1 MRTIVCRAL
10 LLGGALGLVAMTG
23 TIAAQSNRPPASDD
37 VLPALLTEVRG
48 LRAAMEQMASAGP
61 RVQLALGRL
70 QLQEQ
75 RINTMLRRV
84 ESVRDALSV
93 AEREAAELLERV
105 RYAERAIAGN
115 ERATAE
121 ERERLVLMLPELKRE
136 AAAPAAEVQRLQ
148 AEEAHL
154 QQQIAT
160 EQGRWSDINR
170 ALEELERALGRR

>member
-1 MRTIVCRAL
+1 MRTMVCRAL
-10 LLGGALGLVAMTG
+10 LLGGAVGLVAMTG
-23 TIAAQSNRPPASDD
+23 KIAAQSNRPPSSDD
-37 VLPALLTEVRG
+37 VLPALLMEVRG

-84 ESVRDALSV
+84 ESVRDALSG
-93 AEREAAELLERV
+93 AEREAATIQERA
-105 RYAERAIAGN
+105 RNAERAIAGAN
-115 ERATAE
+115 GTAE
-121 ERERLVLMLPELKRE
+121 DREQTARMLPSLKRE
-136 AAAPAAEVQRLQ
+136 AAAAGAEVQRLQ

-160 EQGRWSDINR
+160 EQGRWSDINH
-170 ALEELERALGRR
+170 ALEELERALWRR

>member
-1 MRTIVCRAL
+1 MHSISCRAL
-10 LLGGALGLVAMTG
+10 LLGGAVVLVAITG
-23 TIAAQSNRPPASDD
+23 RIAAQSNRPSSGDD
-37 VLPALLTEVRG
+37 ILPALLMEVRG

-84 ESVRDALSV
+84 ESVRGALSG
-93 AEREAAELLERV
+93 AEREAAVIQDRA
-105 RYAERAIAGN
+105 RNAERAMDGTN
-115 ERATAE
+115 ATSW
-121 ERERLVLMLPELKRE
+121 EREQIALMLPSLKRE
-136 AAAPAAEVQRLQ
+136 AAAAAAEVQRLQ

-160 EQGRWSDINR
+160 EQGHWSDINR

>member
-10 LLGGALGLVAMTG
+10 LLGGAVGLVAMTG
-23 TIAAQSNRPPASDD
+23 TIAAQSNRTPSSDD
-37 VLPALLTEVRG
+37 ILPALLMEVRG
-48 LRAAMEQMASAGP
+48 LRAAIEQMTSAGP

-75 RINTMLRRV
+75 RINTMLRRI
-84 ESVRDALSV
+84 ESVRDALSG
-93 AEREAAELLERV
+93 AERQAAAIQERA
-105 RYAERAIAGN
+105 RNAERDIAGTN
-115 ERATAE
+115 ATAE
-121 ERERLVLMLPELKRE
+121 DREQLALMLPGLKRE
-136 AAAPAAEVQRLQ
+136 AAAAAAEVQRLQ